1 MDFFLAQIIV
11 VLGNGVGED
20 IFWMQM
26 LVLALLAALVGIG
39 SLIKTRAGRYKHHR
53 RHRLAET
60 HPRGGQ
66 LHRQIERLKE
76 LTSRSTGFLTKTVKQ
91 KFVAEENISGFG
103 TADAINQ
110 KKLKRDLDKEA
121 KKDLAGGMELLELDF
136 LLGVVENTNGNGK
149 NDVMIRKLSFNEL
162 LRRKKLSAIGSSALK
177 VYAKN
182 AKSVYGKDIQ
192 CGAMNEL
199 SQRTVSKSKR
209 SR

>member
-1 MDFFLAQIIV
+1 MATVF
-11 VLGNGVGED
+11 
-20 IFWMQM
+20 
-26 LVLALLAALVGIG
+26 
-39 SLIKTRAGRYKHHR
+39 
-53 RHRLAET
+53 
-60 HPRGGQ
+60 
-66 LHRQIERLKE
+66 ERLKE

-103 TADAINQ
+103 TANAINQ

-136 LLGVVENTNGNGK
+136 LLGAVENTNGNGK

-162 LRRKKLSAIGSSALK
+162 LRRKKLSVIDSSALK
-177 VYAKN
+177 VYAKD
-182 AKSVYGKDIQ
+182 AKSVYGRDIQ